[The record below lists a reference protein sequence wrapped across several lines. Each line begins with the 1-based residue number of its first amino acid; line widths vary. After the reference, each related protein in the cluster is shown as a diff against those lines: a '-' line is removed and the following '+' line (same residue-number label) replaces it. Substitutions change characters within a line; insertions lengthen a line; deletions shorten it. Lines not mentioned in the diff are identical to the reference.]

1 MINLFGFLALGLA
14 LFALSNKNII
24 KLRVWHFLSS
34 LMYILYGIAINA
46 MPVIIGA
53 VLYCFIHGYHIYKS
67 KKISND

>member
-46 MPVIIGA
+46 MPVIIWSSFIL
-53 VLYCFIHGYHIYKS
+53 LYSRLSYL
-67 KKISND
+67 